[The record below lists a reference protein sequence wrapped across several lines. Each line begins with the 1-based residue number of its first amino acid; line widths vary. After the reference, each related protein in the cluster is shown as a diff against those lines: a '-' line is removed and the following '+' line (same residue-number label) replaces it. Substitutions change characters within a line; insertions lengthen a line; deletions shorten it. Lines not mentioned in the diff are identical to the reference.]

1 MQKAAI
7 DEKMAQYDIMQQ
19 ELLQL
24 REQVGHAHEV
34 HSQVQQMFNQGI
46 LKQNQSGNIE
56 VVSDPNESEQIRS
69 SLAEQSKV
77 KPTNIQ
83 ELQDLNQE
91 LDKLS

>member
-1 MQKAAI
+1 
-7 DEKMAQYDIMQQ
+7 MQQ

-69 SLAEQSKV
+69 SLAE
-77 KPTNIQ
+77 
-83 ELQDLNQE
+83 
-91 LDKLS
+91 